1 MILFCAHSLF
11 FGGLEALGT
20 VVLEAETG
28 IDVEGHEVDHRAV
41 VPGNISTV
49 YSPSFKT
56 VNTTSFALSI
66 KFKTSFNRLY
76 RSRYNNDGVTHASY
90 NDLLN

>member
-1 MILFCAHSLF
+1 MILFCANFLF
-11 FGGLEALGT
+11 FSDLGAPGT
-20 VVLEAETG
+20 AVLEAETR
-28 IDVEGHEVDHRAV
+28 IDVEGREVDHRVV

-49 YSPSFKT
+49 YSPSFKI

-76 RSRYNNDGVTHASY
+76 RSRYNNDGLMHASY